1 MKKNKAIITWLLSG
15 CALIFIMVVVGGITR
30 LTNSGLSMVNWSLFM
45 GAIPPLNDI
54 QWQETFE
61 LYKQSPEFKKINY
74 DYTLSD
80 FKYIFFWEYLHRMI
94 GRLLG
99 LVFIIPFIY
108 FLFKK
113 MLSKKLLIQSL
124 LLFFLGALQGAIGW
138 WMVKSG
144 LVDRP
149 DVSHFRLAIHLTTAF
164 ITCAFCLWVALPL
177 IFNDKI
183 KGDKKIFN
191 SILTLGALVLIQIVY
206 GAFVAGLNA
215 GIGFNTWPKMN
226 GEWVPQAVYSLSPFW
241 KNFVHGP
248 YGIQFFHRTFAFI
261 IVAFIIYICKK
272 GISKSISSQHNKAL
286 YMLLSIILLQTT
298 IGILTIVLIVPFSLA
313 LIHQLIAFLM
323 LMSIVYCLF
332 IFKEN

>member
-1 MKKNKAIITWLLSG
+1 MKKNKAIVIWLLSG
-15 CALIFIMVVVGGITR
+15 CSLIFIMVLVGGITR

-54 QWQETFE
+54 QWQETFD

-99 LVFIIPFIY
+99 LVFIIPFFY

-113 MLSKKLLIQSL
+113 MLPKKLLFQSL
-124 LLFFLGALQGAIGW
+124 LLFCLGALQGAIGW

-164 ITCAFCLWVALPL
+164 ITCAFCFWVALPL
-177 IFNDKI
+177 IFSDKI
-183 KGDKKIFN
+183 KGDKKMFN
-191 SILTLGALVLIQIVY
+191 SILILGVLVLIQIIY

-226 GEWVPQAVYSLSPFW
+226 GEWVPQAVYALSPLW
-241 KNFVHGP
+241 KNFVSAP

-261 IVAFIIYICKK
+261 IVGFIIYIWKK
-272 GISKSISSQHNKAL
+272 GIAKSISSQHNKAL
-286 YMLLSIILLQTT
+286 HLLLLIVLLQTT
-298 IGILTIVLIVPFSLA
+298 VGIFTILFMVPFSLA

>member
-1 MKKNKAIITWLLSG
+1 MKKNKAIVTWLLSG
-15 CALIFIMVVVGGITR
+15 CSLIFIMVLVGGITR

-54 QWQETFE
+54 QWEEIFE

-99 LVFIIPFIY
+99 LVFIIPFFY

-113 MLSKKLLIQSL
+113 MLSKKLLFQSL
-124 LLFFLGALQGAIGW
+124 LLFCLGALQGAIGW

-164 ITCAFCLWVALPL
+164 ITCAFCFWVALPL
-177 IFNDKI
+177 IFYDKI
-183 KGDKKIFN
+183 KGDRKMFN
-191 SILTLGALVLIQIVY
+191 SILILAVLVLIQIIY

-215 GIGFNTWPKMN
+215 GVGFNTWPKMN
-226 GEWVPQAVYSLSPFW
+226 GEWVPQAVYALNPLW
-241 KNFVHGP
+241 KNFVSAP
-248 YGIQFFHRTFAFI
+248 YGIQFFHRSFAFI
-261 IVAFIIYICKK
+261 IVGFIIYIWKK
-272 GISKSISSQHNKAL
+272 GITKSISPQHNKAL
-286 YMLLSIILLQTT
+286 HLLLLIVLLQTT
-298 IGILTIVLIVPFSLA
+298 VGVFTILFMVPFSLA

-332 IFKEN
+332 IFKES

>member
-1 MKKNKAIITWLLSG
+1 MKKNKAIIIWLLSG
-15 CALIFIMVVVGGITR
+15 CFLIFIMVVIGGITR

-45 GAIPPLNDI
+45 GSIPPLNEL

-74 DYTLSD
+74 DYSLSD

-99 LVFIIPFIY
+99 LVFIIPFFY

-113 MLSKKLLIQSL
+113 MLSKKLLLQSL
-124 LLFFLGALQGAIGW
+124 ILFFLGALQAAIGW

-149 DVSHFRLAIHLTTAF
+149 DVSHFRLAIHLITAF
-164 ITCAFCLWVALPL
+164 LTCAFCLWVALPL
-177 IFNDKI
+177 IYTEKT
-183 KGDKKIFN
+183 KGDKQMFN
-191 SILTLGALVLIQIVY
+191 SILILGLLVIIQIIY
-206 GAFVAGLNA
+206 GAFVAGLKA

-226 GEWVPQAVYSLSPFW
+226 GEWIPQAVYALKPFW
-241 KNFVHGP
+241 KNLIEAP
-248 YGIQFFHRTFAFI
+248 YGIQFFHRTFAFV
-261 IVAFIIYICKK
+261 IVGFIIYIWKK
-272 GISKSISSQHNKAL
+272 GMSKAISPQHNKAISV
-286 YMLLSIILLQTT
+286 LLTIVLLQTT
-298 IGILTIVLIVPFSLA
+298 VGIFTILFMVPISLA
-313 LIHQLIAFLM
+313 LIHQLIAFFM

>member
-1 MKKNKAIITWLLSG
+1 MKKNKAIVIWLLSG
-15 CALIFIMVVVGGITR
+15 CSLIFIMVLVGGITR

-99 LVFIIPFIY
+99 LVFIIPFFY

-113 MLSKKLLIQSL
+113 MLSKKLLFQSL
-124 LLFFLGALQGAIGW
+124 LLFCLGALQGAIGW

-149 DVSHFRLAIHLTTAF
+149 DVSHFRLAVHLTTAF

-177 IFNDKI
+177 IFSDKI
-183 KGDKKIFN
+183 RGDKKMFN
-191 SILTLGALVLIQIVY
+191 SILILAVLVLIQIIY

-226 GEWVPQAVYSLSPFW
+226 GEWVPQAVYALSPLW
-241 KNFVHGP
+241 KNFVNAP
-248 YGIQFFHRTFAFI
+248 YGIQFFHRSFAFI
-261 IVAFIIYICKK
+261 IVGFIIYIWKK
-272 GISKSISSQHNKAL
+272 GIAKSISPQHNKAL
-286 YMLLSIILLQTT
+286 HLLLIIVLLQTT
-298 IGILTIVLIVPFSLA
+298 VGVFTILFMVPFSLA

-332 IFKEN
+332 IFKES